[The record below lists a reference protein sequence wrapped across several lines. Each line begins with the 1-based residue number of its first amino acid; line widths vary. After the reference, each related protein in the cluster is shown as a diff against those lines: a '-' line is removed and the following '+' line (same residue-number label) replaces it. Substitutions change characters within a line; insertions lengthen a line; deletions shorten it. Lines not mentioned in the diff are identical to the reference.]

1 MLIIFF
7 YPNDIIDHVIVNE
20 TGCSTTETGYRGE
33 NVYIKFIVFYYVY
46 KSRTL
51 ARPGKTC

>member
-33 NVYIKFIVFYYVY
+33 NVYIKFIVFYYV
-46 KSRTL
+46 L
-51 ARPGKTC
+51 